1 MTTSKNIETVS
12 TFKTVKENIEKINPI
27 LIENGLDWE
36 IGKFPFTAFNGFIPL
51 DSNYYGLYNMKTMEN
66 LNSVSEN
73 YHVSQNAD
81 LINILIEGT
90 KQFGD
95 KLRIS
100 KAGSLRGGRKV
111 FVQMEIIGDAIVGN
125 DTIKKYITILDS
137 NDGTCSLSI
146 GIGDKTMSCQNQFSK
161 FYKGS
166 DTKLKH
172 TPSLEGHIKTLPKF
186 IHLALAK
193 SIKQIELYQAFQST
207 AITRELA
214 HEMVSYLMGYDRI
227 SVETMDKK
235 PGKISIDAMDKLY
248 ENIDL
253 EIADKGLNL
262 WGLHSGVTRFTT
274 HAMVNKGKV
283 ENAKIE
289 SIITTRGSAY
299 KQNQKSL
306 EFATRNL
313 PLEKMLQLELAN

>member
-1 MTTSKNIETVS
+1 MKASTQVKPTLFRTVEQNI
-12 TFKTVKENIEKINPI
+12 KKITPI
-27 LIENGLDWE
+27 LVENGLDFE
-36 IGKFPFTAFNGFIPL
+36 IGKFPFTAFDGLKPME
-51 DSNYYGLYNMKTMEN
+51 SNYYGLYNMKTMEN
-66 LNSVSEN
+66 LNSVGAN

-100 KAGSLRGGRKV
+100 KAGSLNGGRKV

-137 NDGTCSLSI
+137 NDGSCSLSI
-146 GIGDKTMSCQNQFSK
+146 GIGDLTMSCQNQFSK

-166 DTKLKH
+166 DTKLRH
-172 TPSLEGHIKTLPKF
+172 TPSMEGHIKLLPSF
-186 IHLALAK
+186 INLALSK
-193 SIKQIELYQAFQST
+193 SIKQIELYQAFEST
-207 AITRELA
+207 PITRELA
-214 HEMVSYLMGYDRI
+214 HGMVSYLMGYDRLSI
-227 SVETMDKK
+227 EDMDKK
-235 PGKISIDAMDKLY
+235 PGKISIDAMELLY
-248 ENIDL
+248 TNIDH
-253 EIADKGLNL
+253 EINDKGLNL

-274 HAMVNKGKV
+274 HGLKNISKQ

-289 SIITTRGSAY
+289 SVISTRGSAY
-299 KQNQKSL
+299 KKNQLSL

-313 PLEKMLQLELAN
+313 PLEKMLELELSN

>member
-12 TFKTVKENIEKINPI
+12 TFKTVKQNIKKITPI
-27 LIENGLDWE
+27 LVENGLDWE
-36 IGKFPFTAFNGFIPL
+36 IGKFPFTAFDGFIPL

-66 LNSVSEN
+66 LNSVGEN

-111 FVQMEIIGDAIVGN
+111 FVQMEIVGDAIVGN

-137 NDGTCSLSI
+137 NDGSCSLAI
-146 GIGDKTMSCQNQFSK
+146 GIGDKTMSCQNQFVM

-166 DTKLKH
+166 DTKLRH
-172 TPSLEGHIKTLPKF
+172 TPSLKQQIEVMPNF
-186 IHLALAK
+186 IQLALSK
-193 SIKQIELYQAFQST
+193 SLKQMELYQAFQST
-207 AITRELA
+207 PITRELA

-235 PGKISIDAMDKLY
+235 PGKISIDAMDLLY
-248 ENIDL
+248 KNIDL

-274 HAMVNKGKV
+274 HGLSVGKK

-289 SIITTRGSAY
+289 SIVSTRGSAY
-299 KQNQKSL
+299 KKNQKSL